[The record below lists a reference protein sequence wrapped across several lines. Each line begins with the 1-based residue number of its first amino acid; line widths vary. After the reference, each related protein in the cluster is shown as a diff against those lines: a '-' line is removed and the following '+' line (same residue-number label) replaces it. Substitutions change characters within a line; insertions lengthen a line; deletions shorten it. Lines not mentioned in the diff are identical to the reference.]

1 MFINENIIAFAFRFI
16 NLISLIGLGFY
27 IFKKQF
33 ASSIWDTI
41 AKNSNDK
48 QNLYNQQLALEK
60 KQQELDTLLK
70 EESIRCE
77 QFRQKIDTWKNIVTL
92 DTIAR
97 EKKYHEHKALI
108 TTKKNN
114 IALHKEHDRVQT
126 IVLNRLIPEL
136 QKSLTDHFNNEQNG
150 ADYLNSIVH
159 FMNERI

>member
-1 MFINENIIAFAFRFI
+1 MFINENIIAVAFRFI
-16 NLISLIGLGFY
+16 NFISLLGLGFY

-33 ASSIWDTI
+33 AANIWDTI
-41 AKNSNDK
+41 TKNNNA
-48 QNLYNQQLALEK
+48 QQALYNQRLMLEK
-60 KQQELDTLLK
+60 KQQELDIILK

-108 TTKKNN
+108 TAKKTH

-126 IVLNRLIPEL
+126 IVLNKLIPAL
-136 QKSLTDHFNNEQNG
+136 QKSLTNHFSDKQNG
-150 ADYLNSIVH
+150 ADYLNSIIH